1 MKLFPVLILSLCLL
15 NGCYYLKP
23 HATLYEASNYSYWKG
38 QSKDSSIHYAFYIAE
53 TSGMWYKGTFIVS
66 KADTAYYYGLKGTS
80 KGNLHNTAV
89 YNGRKYIGH
98 ISIWKYDAVGDSI
111 VVKNNADELKY
122 LPNKFTLYRY
132 NKKPSKK
139 KK

>member
-1 MKLFPVLILSLCLL
+1 MKLFPVLILSLCLFSD
-15 NGCYYLKP
+15 CYYLKP

-53 TSGMWYKGTFIVS
+53 TSGIWYKGTFIVS

-80 KGNLHNTAV
+80 KANLHNTAV